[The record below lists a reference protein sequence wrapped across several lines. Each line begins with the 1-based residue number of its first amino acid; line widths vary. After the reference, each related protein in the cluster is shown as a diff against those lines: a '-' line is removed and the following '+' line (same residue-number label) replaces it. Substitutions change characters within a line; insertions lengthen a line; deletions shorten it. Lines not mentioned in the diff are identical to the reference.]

1 LVQLHLANQRLIPG
15 VNLSL
20 KLSGVGA
27 TSPQYDKLK
36 RERVELHI
44 PLDTQGVPN

>member
-1 LVQLHLANQRLIPG
+1 VRLVQRNLDNQRLIPG

-27 TSPQYDKLK
+27 TGP
-36 RERVELHI
+36 
-44 PLDTQGVPN
+44 

>member
-1 LVQLHLANQRLIPG
+1 VQRNLANQRLIPG

-27 TSPQYDKLK
+27 TGPKPGSEDASFYSEFAFSEK
-36 RERVELHI
+36 V
-44 PLDTQGVPN
+44 

>member
-1 LVQLHLANQRLIPG
+1 VQRNLAHQSLIPR

-27 TSPQYDKLK
+27 TGP
-36 RERVELHI
+36 
-44 PLDTQGVPN
+44 